1 MVQSQIYEIE
11 TVFNYNAENMETLRM
26 KIDKINE
33 ISNVINGIASQTNL
47 LSLNAAIEAGG
58 QGG

>member
-1 MVQSQIYEIE
+1 
-11 TVFNYNAENMETLRM
+11 METLRM

-58 QGG
+58 